1 MRKVLEVLNGKR
13 FDVPP
18 IWLMRQAGRY
28 LPEYREIR
36 KKAGGFLNLC
46 YTPELAIEVTM
57 QPIRRFAFDASILF
71 SDILVIPDALGRKVE
86 FKEGEGPVLE
96 PIEVSDIAKLK
107 RDDFLDHLAPVFKT
121 VSGLR
126 SELPNE
132 TTLIGFCGAPWTV
145 ATYMIAGR
153 GTPDQAPAR
162 LFAYQEPEAFQLLM
176 DTLVDASSA
185 YLIAQIEAG
194 ADTVQIFDSWAGILG
209 NDQFKRWCIRPVKQ
223 IVENVRKVHPTVP
236 IIAFPKGA
244 GSQYDGYR
252 EATGVQGLG
261 LDWSVPFSQAK
272 ELQNRGAIQGLLDPL
287 LMIAGG
293 KALDDGIDEILT
305 HLGDGPL
312 IFNLGHGITPQA
324 PIEHVEQ
331 LIARVRNC

>member
-1 MRKVLEVLNGKR
+1 
-13 FDVPP
+13 
-18 IWLMRQAGRY
+18 
-28 LPEYREIR
+28 
-36 KKAGGFLNLC
+36 
-46 YTPELAIEVTM
+46 
-57 QPIRRFAFDASILF
+57 
-71 SDILVIPDALGRKVE
+71 VIPDALGRKVE

-145 ATYMIAGR
+145 ATYMIAGC

-252 EATGVQGLG
+252 EATDVQGLG

-331 LIARVRNC
+331 LIVRVRNC